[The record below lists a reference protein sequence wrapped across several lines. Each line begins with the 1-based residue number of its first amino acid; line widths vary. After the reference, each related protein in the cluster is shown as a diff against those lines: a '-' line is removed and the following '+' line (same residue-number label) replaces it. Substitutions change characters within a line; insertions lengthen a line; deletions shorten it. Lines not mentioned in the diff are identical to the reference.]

1 MYYNQGLSN
10 QCAYIDGGFEGGP
23 THLSWHQICT
33 LAISFDT
40 PVTGMAD
47 GDDDG
52 DDVDNDS
59 DDGDDAGCTQSEGWL
74 W

>member
-1 MYYNQGLSN
+1 MVDS
-10 QCAYIDGGFEGGP
+10 
-23 THLSWHQICT
+23 
-33 LAISFDT
+33 
-40 PVTGMAD
+40 
-47 GDDDG
+47 DDVG